1 MSGPAHARLTP
12 FELVFGAE
20 LFEASVFPDIQQEL
34 EARGLETPPP
44 ERFLFLTTVGKLL
57 RMIAGSE
64 PPGGEPGGEAAADP
78 GAVADAGEAAEPAS
92 SEGVDEYGALLYQ
105 AFRFWRDGRQ
115 LFVLEEG
122 ALRQMLDD
130 TGAVTEPVRPPHPS
144 GYVQLPRHLVWARAG
159 EEQPEPVDG
168 LFWAWQEADEG
179 PHRLD
184 VLLVL
189 GMRPDRPGF
198 SVVPVAAELEQGR
211 PGDWGARARP
221 GGEDFANVLP
231 GGELDALFAVATPA
245 EALKLAAVWFRWLER
260 QPETLGGVERNPEDA
275 APASSHDL
283 PPSDLAFR
291 RVGTG

>member
-1 MSGPAHARLTP
+1 MTDQAYARLTP

-20 LFEASVFPDIQQEL
+20 LFEASVFPDIRQEL

-64 PPGGEPGGEAAADP
+64 PPAGEPDGDDAAD
-78 GAVADAGEAAEPAS
+78 GASPEA
-92 SEGVDEYGALLYQ
+92 VDEYGALLYQ

-130 TGAVTEPVRPPHPS
+130 AGALTEPVRPPHPS

-159 EEQPEPVDG
+159 EERPEPVDG
-168 LFWAWQEADEG
+168 LFWAWRDDDDG
-179 PHRLD
+179 PQRLD

-198 SVVPVAAELEQGR
+198 SVVPVAAELEDGR

-221 GGEDFANVLP
+221 EGEDFANVLP
-231 GGELDALFAVATPA
+231 GGELDALYAVATPA
-245 EALKLAAVWFRWLER
+245 EALKLAATWFRWLEQR
-260 QPETLGGVERNPEDA
+260 PETLGGVERNADVE
-275 APASSHDL
+275 PASSHDL
-283 PPSDLAFR
+283 PPSELVFR
-291 RVGTG
+291 RVAAV